1 MLFVQ
6 EFQSKFTK
14 KISTKKKSKNKIQG
28 RHYLPKHLRL
38 CNFALANHYHNIA
51 GKGFILTDF
60 YWRYSC

>member
-28 RHYLPKHLRL
+28 RHYLPNHLRL
-38 CNFALANHYHNIA
+38 SNFALAKQTITI
-51 GKGFILTDF
+51 ILLARD
-60 YWRYSC
+60 SS